1 MIFDC
6 YDLKDSWQIM
16 KILGGGLKIWKKQQQ
31 QQQQKSRP
39 WHSFWVWKVPSI

>member
-16 KILGGGLKIWKKQQQ
+16 KIVGGLKIWKKQ